1 MAKEIRMTND
11 QREIRRM
18 KRVIEYAENIG
29 NVRKACRTYG
39 VARST
44 FYRWRDRLHE
54 LGDEG
59 LMSRR
64 CGPHNHPNKTRE
76 VVGKKDF
83 APAPDVLHGAAAH
96 RLAAGAVSQHPD
108 IRRDRLPG
116 LQVSWSQ

>member
-1 MAKEIRMTND
+1 MTND

-18 KRVIEYAENIG
+18 KRDIEYAENIA

-44 FYRWRDRLHE
+44 FYRWRDRTHG

-76 VVGKKDF
+76 GVGKKDF
-83 APAPDVLHGAAAH
+83 APAPDCYMGPQRIVWYLERYH
-96 RLAAGAVSQHPD
+96 QHLD